1 MVVIESLVER
11 ANFLSFLFG
20 AGVYIFAGL
29 AGLGGLLARATCSIG
44 MYTALFGGAAVA
56 GVAPCIA
63 AGALSLLSGAVASG
77 LYTYGTSQ
85 GWTFETIGDT
95 LTPTNQKRADGTPYP
110 KIVDTR
116 FGVSHHYDPLTHKAL
131 NETYGAM
138 LDKHNTTLLFV
149 TWTQTLPNA
158 NHTTSPFANLNMT
171 NGRLLHLNDN
181 GVIRTAIG
189 HKDSLDQI
197 MVGFDD
203 FKRDN
208 GTTTQL
214 KQERQDSLDVSW
226 MSYTTLGENMA
237 EASQYS
243 QDIQEAEIDSS
254 EQMDYGLDDVFSSD
268 FFGGYAPKFC
278 LSAGPPNTNAGQ
290 DSIIVGE
297 VYVNQ
302 FGGLDTDCL
311 SG

>member
-1 MVVIESLVER
+1 
-11 ANFLSFLFG
+11 
-20 AGVYIFAGL
+20 
-29 AGLGGLLARATCSIG
+29 
-44 MYTALFGGAAVA
+44 
-56 GVAPCIA
+56 
-63 AGALSLLSGAVASG
+63 
-77 LYTYGTSQ
+77 
-85 GWTFETIGDT
+85 
-95 LTPTNQKRADGTPYP
+95 
-110 KIVDTR
+110 
-116 FGVSHHYDPLTHKAL
+116 
-131 NETYGAM
+131 M
-138 LDKHNTTLLFV
+138 LDKHNTTLLSV

-181 GVIRTAIG
+181 GVIRTAVG

-203 FKRDN
+203 FKRNN
-208 GTTTQL
+208 GTTQL
-214 KQERQDSLDVSW
+214 KQERQDSLDVNW

-237 EASQYS
+237 EAAQYS

-254 EQMDYGLDDVFSSD
+254 EQMDYGLDDVFSHD

-278 LSAGPPNTNAGQ
+278 LSAGPPNTNASQ

-302 FGGLDTDCL
+302 FGGLDTDCQ